1 MGRLKDLK
9 FWDSCM
15 PTKLELNVR
24 PLSSLLDGSGI
35 FFCVAGRIQ
44 NLSF

>member
-15 PTKLELNVR
+15 PTKLELNVVCWMDR
-24 PLSSLLDGSGI
+24 C
-35 FFCVAGRIQ
+35 FFRVADRIH